1 MKKCSEKYQ
10 TSTWSRK
17 KLDTMD
23 LVEQNTKLELERH
36 QNEEKKKWT
45 KMNPWGRICIYRE
58 GSVFTCFWKHRRICS
73 KNIIDVKEVHCIK
86 NINTSYQS
94 LIRETWGD
102 EIQDAS
108 PSSQNMESKLLKRSG
123 DEVCIINESNRQGN
137 IIFSKTLSLSDVLH
151 KENNTTKS
159 PDV

>member
-1 MKKCSEKYQ
+1 M
-10 TSTWSRK
+10 
-17 KLDTMD
+17 
-23 LVEQNTKLELERH
+23 
-36 QNEEKKKWT
+36 
-45 KMNPWGRICIYRE
+45 
-58 GSVFTCFWKHRRICS
+58 
-73 KNIIDVKEVHCIK
+73 KEVHCIK
-86 NINTSYQS
+86 NINTLYQS

-151 KENNTTKS
+151 KENSTTKS